1 MQFIQDF
8 FRVLSIQIPWISRKC
23 WSNIYITIVK
33 RLNIS
38 RRAVKCKMQGSS
50 SRFCPSLS
58 SDWRFVCVA
67 KSQTP
72 WVATEMQ
79 RKRYFSR
86 GKRCPQRIFKWFGS
100 LPGDAG
106 TWTWRGTR
114 NVATRDDKDTHSV
127 DRQPRWMTAG
137 WANRNGQSCTIYL
150 CIFSAHTIYHFTI
163 WNWVSYGICITS
175 RSNKTCH
182 KLSTLVCKCL
192 ASLSG
197 HKVSHIPQDIQDV
210 QHSHSRIIN

>member
-1 MQFIQDF
+1 
-8 FRVLSIQIPWISRKC
+8 
-23 WSNIYITIVK
+23 
-33 RLNIS
+33 
-38 RRAVKCKMQGSS
+38 MQGSS

-150 CIFSAHTIYHFTI
+150 WIFLHIPFTI
-163 WNWVSYGICITS
+163 LPYEIGYHMVSALLLEATKLATNFRPSYANVLLLYRATKFLISRRTYRTYNIHITG
-175 RSNKTCH
+175 
-182 KLSTLVCKCL
+182 L
-192 ASLSG
+192 
-197 HKVSHIPQDIQDV
+197 
-210 QHSHSRIIN
+210 